1 VLIRRRYV
9 RLREKKIDLYKYPAI
24 DKADEEEKGEKK
36 KKNRERKKRQ
46 KGGKNRGDDI
56 RISVIESF
64 LLSNQSRVIE
74 SLLTS

>member
-1 VLIRRRYV
+1 VLIRRRDV

-36 KKNRERKKRQ
+36 GKTEREKKGRKEE
-46 KGGKNRGDDI
+46 KNRGDDI
-56 RISVIESF
+56 RISIIESF
-64 LLSNQSRVIE
+64 LLPNQSRVIE